1 MPAITSLTISAAA
14 PLGRVLWAL
23 AGRARRGLKQFAE
36 KVRNRHDAMR
46 LAELDDRMLSDI
58 GLSRSDLHDAF
69 AEPLWRDPT
78 DVLARRAGER
88 KSARRRSAQRPL
100 PRLPLAPPIVPSLA
114 AGETR
119 RTSPAR

>member
-1 MPAITSLTISAAA
+1 MRRPKRVPLLRFPLNLERVMPAITSLTILATA

-58 GLSRSDLHDAF
+58 GLSRSDLRDAY
-69 AEPLWRDPT
+69 ALPAWRDPS
-78 DVLARRAGER
+78 DVLARRAAER
-88 KSARRRSAQRPL
+88 RGRR
-100 PRLPLAPPIVPSLA
+100 
-114 AGETR
+114 G
-119 RTSPAR
+119 SPARCPV